1 MCIVPAMG
9 YDMGQN
15 NIPGQKVGSR
25 FEPLP
30 AIFYQRPLPICR
42 MYDMTLHVPCYTPAF
57 LVNGCCEAIALNT
70 RARRPSISYAIAKA
84 HCLMS
89 RLRGWPPS
97 LWVQAISTAHT
108 IRVAGTTGCIVRA
121 GKRGAV
127 GHAEWSGE
135 RSTLTRYQRLA
146 L

>member
-1 MCIVPAMG
+1 MRIVTAMG

-15 NIPGQKVGSR
+15 NISGQKVGSR

-42 MYDMTLHVPCYTPAF
+42 MYDMTLHVPGYTPAF

-70 RARRPSISYAIAKA
+70 RARRPSVSYAIAKA

-89 RLRGWPPS
+89 R
-97 LWVQAISTAHT
+97 
-108 IRVAGTTGCIVRA
+108 
-121 GKRGAV
+121 
-127 GHAEWSGE
+127 
-135 RSTLTRYQRLA
+135 
-146 L
+146 